1 VKFIKERPQP
11 EIPTASMADIAFLL
25 IVFFMLTTVFS
36 VTKGLDFS
44 LPKEEEE
51 EAEEKPEEAVQIKI
65 EADDSLTVDNKAM
78 MLDDILAYIQP
89 KLERNPNK
97 PVIIQTDP
105 EAHYDAMIGVFD
117 EIRQAPQKIGME
129 VRNIAIPTRRD
140 LEMIEALVQ

>member
-1 VKFIKERPQP
+1 
-11 EIPTASMADIAFLL
+11 MADIAFLL

-65 EADDSLTVDNKAM
+65 EADDSLTVDNKP
-78 MLDDILAYIQP
+78 MLLEDILEYMRP

-97 PVIIQTDP
+97 PVIIQTDA
-105 EAHYDAMIGVFD
+105 EAHYEAMIDVFD
-117 EIRQAPQKIGME
+117 EIRQAPERIGME

-140 LEMIEALVQ
+140 LELIDALIQ